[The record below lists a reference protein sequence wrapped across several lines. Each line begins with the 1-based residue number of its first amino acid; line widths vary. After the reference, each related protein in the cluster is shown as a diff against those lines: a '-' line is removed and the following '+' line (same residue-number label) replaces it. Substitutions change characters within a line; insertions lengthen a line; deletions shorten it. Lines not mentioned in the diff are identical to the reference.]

1 MDESGELLLKTVISA
16 VLAFIAGAGVGYIN
30 YLLTSALAA
39 KRPRAAAAVMPLR
52 TAVTA
57 AFIAAAYF
65 ISKAARVSTV
75 AVLIGA
81 AVGLTAALLVFTIRS
96 MKKSGD
102 GGKED
107 A

>member
-52 TAVTA
+52 T
-57 AFIAAAYF
+57 
-65 ISKAARVSTV
+65 S
-75 AVLIGA
+75 
-81 AVGLTAALLVFTIRS
+81 
-96 MKKSGD
+96 
-102 GGKED
+102 
-107 A
+107 

>member
-30 YLLTSALAA
+30 YLLTSALTA
-39 KRPRAAAAVMPLR
+39 KHPRAAAAVMPLR
-52 TAVTA
+52 TLRITRQARSSL
-57 AFIAAAYF
+57 FI
-65 ISKAARVSTV
+65 
-75 AVLIGA
+75 
-81 AVGLTAALLVFTIRS
+81 IRS